1 MPCLDINLLMP
12 SHRLKIL
19 AGIFVLLFSG
29 VIYFLTL
36 SPDIYF
42 IDSGELAVVCQT
54 LGIAHPTGYPLYTL
68 LGKAF
73 TLIPLKN
80 VIFRLNFL
88 SSILICFTNLFLFLI
103 LLEISKIALSPKEN
117 NLKIWG
123 AFLGALIFAFTPTL
137 WSEATTNEV
146 YSLNIFLQALIVY
159 LSLSWYN
166 RSQVR
171 NDKKTHSL
179 FFLFIFLYGLSFGDH
194 MSTFLLSPALIF
206 LILTRVGKGI
216 LNSKRLL
223 ALLLFFILGLSIY
236 LYLPFRAAQKPLLNW
251 GDPANLTNFLRH
263 ISGWQYQVWMFSES
277 LGELMGNFK
286 NFCSLLLKGFQ
297 IHLLIIGFLGAYRL
311 LRINLKI
318 FLFLLIIFCAN
329 IFYGINYSI
338 ADIDPYFLPSF
349 LVFGIMVGS
358 GLFWIL
364 HLLKN
369 SLFKGRSEQDSK
381 YFLKNLS
388 FLCFFI
394 LPLITLK
401 ANYFQQDRSKNLL
414 AHEWGKNILRSV
426 KKDAIILT
434 NIWDHYSPWLYLR
447 YIENLRPDV
456 RMVELRLAIRSW
468 HFDYLKRAY
477 PEIFQTSEKE
487 IQSFKEQVLLFEN
500 NVLLDVSEIE
510 SRYVNMAKSILLKNY
525 QKSPLYSDIIPQPEV
540 TNIEKM
546 IEGRFA
552 KIPEGMVYR
561 LQTEPKY
568 YPYQF
573 PQLNLRGVDD
583 ETISKDERTRIKL
596 EYYPVMVK
604 NRILYLS
611 HFKEDSLAQDLANRY
626 KHILE

>member
-1 MPCLDINLLMP
+1 MP
-12 SHRLKIL
+12 SQRLKIL
-19 AGIFVLLFSG
+19 SAIFILLFSG

-42 IDSGELAVVCQT
+42 IDSGELAVVCKT

-73 TLIPLKN
+73 TLFPFKN
-80 VIFRLNFL
+80 VIFRLSFL
-88 SSILICFTNLFLFLI
+88 SSIFVCFTNLFLFLI
-103 LLEISKIALSPKEN
+103 LLEISKIGLGPKEQ

-123 AFLGALIFAFTPTL
+123 AFLGALIFSFTPTL

-166 RSQVR
+166 RIQVKD
-171 NDKKTHSL
+171 DKKSDSIL
-179 FFLFIFLYGLSFGDH
+179 FLFVFLYGLSFGDH
-194 MSTFLLSPALIF
+194 MSTFLLFPGLIF
-206 LILTRVGKGI
+206 LILTREGKAI
-216 LNSKRLL
+216 LDSKRLL
-223 ALLLFFILGLSIY
+223 ALILFFILGLSIY
-236 LYLPFRAAQKPLLNW
+236 LYLPVRAAQKPLFNW
-251 GDPANLTNFLRH
+251 GDPANLTNFIRH

-277 LGELMGNFK
+277 LRELMVNFK
-286 NFCSLLLKGFQ
+286 NFCSLLFKGFQ

-311 LRINLKI
+311 SRINLKL
-318 FLFLLIIFCAN
+318 FLFLLIVFCAN
-329 IFYGINYSI
+329 VFYGINYSI

-349 LVFGIMVGS
+349 LVFAIMIGS

-364 HLLKN
+364 HVLKK
-369 SLFKGRSEQDSK
+369 SLFKGRPKTDLK
-381 YFLKNLS
+381 YHLRNLS
-388 FLCFFI
+388 FLCFII

-401 ANYFQQDRSKNLL
+401 VNYFQQDRSKNFL

-477 PEIFQTSEKE
+477 PEISKTSEKE
-487 IQSFKEQVLLFEN
+487 IESFKEQVLLFEDG
-500 NVLLDVSEIE
+500 LLMDVNEIE
-510 SRYVNMAKSILLKNY
+510 SRYVNMAKSMLLKNY
-525 QKSPLYSDIIPQPEV
+525 QKSPLYSDIVPQPEV

-561 LQTEPKY
+561 LEREPKY

-573 PQLNLRGVDD
+573 PQLNLRGVND
-583 ETISKDERTRIKL
+583 ENLSKDQRTRIKL
-596 EYYPVMVK
+596 EYYSVMVK
-604 NRILYLS
+604 NRIRYLS